1 MRSSN
6 IKGHGATNGP
16 SCHQTNLQVLTLGYF
31 QFICWPKESHRS
43 EQTVQVVAKT
53 MNCSSK
59 TDNKT
64 AFMKTTPTKLI
75 ELGEVELVTMHNLHH
90 HPVTLV

>member
-1 MRSSN
+1 MAWSHKWSLLSPNKPSSSD
-6 IKGHGATNGP
+6 T
-16 SCHQTNLQVLTLGYF
+16 GYF

-43 EQTVQVVAKT
+43 EQTTQVVAKT
-53 MNCSSK
+53 MDCSSK

-64 AFMKTTPTKLI
+64 AFLKITPTKLI
-75 ELGEVELVTMHNLHH
+75 ELGEVELVTMYNLHH